1 MRTEY
6 YSSFDEACDRADAN
20 RGRLRIVADGAKAP
34 DRPREFRLVPFG
46 QLSPGTS
53 SSYRVKGLIPR
64 VGIVAVWGPPKC
76 GKSFWAF
83 DLAMHSALGW
93 EYRGRRVISGTVVYC
108 AFEGAEGFKA
118 RAAAFRQHHN
128 IAPDAEVP
136 FLLMP
141 TRLDLV
147 KDHAALIASIQG
159 QSEAPFWWCSTPSTA
174 ACVDLN
180 QATRT

>member
-20 RGRLRIVADGAKAP
+20 RGRL
-34 DRPREFRLVPFG
+34 
-46 QLSPGTS
+46 S
-53 SSYRVKGLIPR
+53 
-64 VGIVAVWGPPKC
+64 
-76 GKSFWAF
+76 
-83 DLAMHSALGW
+83 
-93 EYRGRRVISGTVVYC
+93 

-128 IAPDAEVP
+128 IAPDVEVP
-136 FLLMP
+136 FFLMP

-147 KDHAALIASIQG
+147 KDHAALIASIQE

>member
-1 MRTEY
+1 MRTKHYEAI
-6 YSSFDEACDRADAN
+6 SPSFAEACDRADAKQ
-20 RGRLRIVADGAKAP
+20 RRLRIATNGARPP
-34 DRPREFRLVPFG
+34 DTLQRFPLVPFN
-46 QLSPGTS
+46 QLSPGAS
-53 SSYRVKGLIPR
+53 SACLVKGLIPR
-64 VGIVAVWGPPKC
+64 VGIAAVWGPPKC

-93 EYRGRRVISGTVVYC
+93 QYRGRRVIAGTVVYC

-141 TRLDLV
+141 TRMDLV
-147 KDHAALIASIQG
+147 KDHVGLIASIQE
-159 QSEAPFWWCSTPSTA
+159 QS
-174 ACVDLN
+174 
-180 QATRT
+180 